1 MTDRVRTVHGESTLF
16 KQTPAVQ
23 KGVLE
28 SSSPQVISVQ
38 GATSGPLRGL
48 DAEVGLEQLVCLSGP
63 AGSGARS
70 LALDVLLA
78 ESHRRYCAV
87 LSPLDRRRLRAG
99 APADVDEITGLPP
112 AVRLS
117 AGQVDART
125 ASATSVGGFLQV
137 TRFFVDLFLRYG
149 QISCPACGRRCES
162 HDIES
167 ATRLVTQQQSSRPLL
182 VIAPL
187 KMEPTSS
194 PGSILEILQQSGFT
208 RLFLADQ
215 VVRFHE
221 LLPEELERVGESGEL
236 LIIID
241 RLRSVEQGGEQ
252 RLQEALRTARAV
264 GRGRCLVVFQ
274 GEDGSLLQSHWFNQE
289 LTCVGCSYS
298 YADPTVDD
306 LLTNSIACDIQ
317 PERISLQECVLNDLL
332 SMQIDDAIHFS
343 TRAMESLADDD
354 ALIESHRD
362 LLCMA
367 GRLSL
372 GHLHLDTRLS
382 QLSAGEQLRILIA
395 AAGGAGLAGILYVC
409 DTPVSVLDEEAR
421 AQTLSVLRLLVERG
435 NTVILID
442 DDPSVQS
449 HTDLVLR
456 FADGKLLP
464 SSHAE
469 RPNDVVKPGRDH
481 APSSARL
488 VRDLPEIVINANQ
501 APPLHGPIQV
511 TLPPGQLTCVTGVS
525 GSGKSAMLRQVMLPA
540 FRSRSR
546 AKGAA
551 AVESDARASASTVR
565 RVQLIGAETRRSE
578 ETVMDTLGLCGKV
591 AGLFARTPVAREH
604 GYAADWFQL
613 DRPGGRCPGC
623 EGRGRVRR
631 DMDFLDE
638 LDLPCSTCEG
648 RRFQPEVL
656 QITWRG
662 RSMADILAMNA
673 AEAADFFTP
682 THKAI
687 AAPLATTSSFGLED
701 CLMGDRSADLDESM
715 AMRVQLCAMEQRA
728 NEKDLILLDSP
739 VSGVNELDRNLLLA
753 LLEKL
758 CDRGATVVIAET
770 HQDVVATAAHLI
782 TMGPGRGGEGGRVI
796 A

>member
-1 MTDRVRTVHGESTLF
+1 MTDRVRTIHGESTLF
-16 KQTPAVQ
+16 KQTSAAR
-23 KGVLE
+23 KGALE
-28 SSSPQVISVQ
+28 SSSPQVISVR

-48 DAEVGLEQLVCLSGP
+48 DVEVGLEQLICLSGP
-63 AGSGARS
+63 AGSCARS
-70 LALDVLLA
+70 LALDILLA

-87 LSPLDRRRLRAG
+87 LSPLDQRRLRAG

-117 AGQVDART
+117 AGQVDARM

-137 TRFFVDLFLRYG
+137 TRFYVDLFLRYG
-149 QISCPACGRRCES
+149 RISCPACGGRCES
-162 HDIES
+162 HDIAS
-167 ATRLVTQQQSSRPLL
+167 ATRLVIQQQSSRPVL

-187 KMEPTSS
+187 KMESTSS

-208 RLFLADQ
+208 SRFLGDQ
-215 VVRFHE
+215 VVRFDQ
-221 LLPEELERVGESGEL
+221 LSPEEVERVGESGEL

-264 GRGRCLVVFQ
+264 GRGRCLIVIQ
-274 GEDGSLLQSHWFNQE
+274 GEGASPWQSHWINQA
-289 LTCVGCSYS
+289 LTCVGCAST
-298 YADPTVDD
+298 YADPTVDE
-306 LLTNSIACDIQ
+306 LLTTPIVYDIR
-317 PERISLQECVLNDLL
+317 PEHISVQECGLNDLL
-332 SMQIDDAIHFS
+332 SMQIDDVIHFS
-343 TRAMESLADDD
+343 TGAMASLADD
-354 ALIESHRD
+354 ALIEWHRD

-367 GRLSL
+367 ARLSL
-372 GHLHLDTRLS
+372 GHLNLDSPLS
-382 QLSAGEQLRILIA
+382 QLSAGEQLRIMIA

-409 DTPVSVLDEEAR
+409 DTPVSVLDEEAQ

-442 DDPSVQS
+442 DDPFVHSKVDS
-449 HTDLVLR
+449 VLR
-456 FADGKLLP
+456 FARGNLLP
-464 SSHAE
+464 STHDE
-469 RPNDVVKPGRDH
+469 RPDDGVQPGHGH
-481 APSSARL
+481 APSSARV
-488 VRDLPEIVINANQ
+488 VRDLPEIVISATP
-501 APPLHGPIQV
+501 APPLRAPIEV
-511 TLPPGQLTCVTGVS
+511 SLPPGRLTCVTGVS

-546 AKGAA
+546 AKAA
-551 AVESDARASASTVR
+551 AAIESDARASASTIR
-565 RVQLIGAETRRSE
+565 RVRFIGDETRRSE
-578 ETVMDTLGLCGKV
+578 EIVVDTLGLFGKV
-591 AGLFARTPVAREH
+591 AGLFAHTPVARER

-623 EGRGRVRR
+623 EGRGRVQR

-648 RRFQPEVL
+648 RRFQAEVL

-682 THKAI
+682 THVAI
-687 AAPLATTSSFGLED
+687 AAPLATASSFGLED

-715 AMRVQLCAMEQRA
+715 ALRVQLCAMEQRV

-739 VSGVNELDRNLLLA
+739 ASGVNELDRSLLLA
-753 LLEKL
+753 LLDQL
-758 CDRGATVVIAET
+758 CDRGTTVVIAET
-770 HQDVVATAAHLI
+770 HREVVATAAHVI
-782 TMGPGRGGEGGRVI
+782 TMGPGRGAEGGRVI